1 MIKIKNKTRFLKI
14 FWSIIIIPPTLLAIF
29 LLSVGFGA
37 FGKLPTFEELENPK
51 SNISTEIIS
60 EDGVLIGSF
69 FIENRSFVDYR
80 DLSPHLVAALVATED
95 SRFYSHSGVD
105 FISLAR
111 VAFKTVLMGQNQG
124 GGSTI
129 SQQLAKNLY
138 PRDTTVYSSSVS
150 RASSVVL
157 AKMKEWITSVMLEYN
172 YTKEEITVMYL
183 NVVAYGSNAFGIK
196 SAAQTFFGKS
206 PYELTVEE
214 SAMLVGVV
222 NAPTRFSPVRNPD
235 NALKRRN
242 TVIERLYSG
251 GYLNRH
257 QRDSI
262 SALPITLNYNPIS
275 HDEGLAT
282 YFRTMLSQYM
292 TASEPKRKNF
302 YNDWDFTT
310 AQNLWSNDPLY
321 GWCIKNQKTDGTS
334 YNIYRDGLKIYTTIN
349 SKMQRYAEEAVNEN
363 MSESVQPRFTAQVK
377 RTGSTFFNLSN
388 DEKNQII
395 MRSVKQSDRFRVMK
409 NEGISESDI
418 MANFKK
424 PTDMSVFAYNK
435 QRGIDT
441 LMTPMD
447 SILYAKSYLRA
458 GFVAVEPSSGYV
470 KAYVGGVNHRFFKY
484 DMASQGKRQAGST
497 FKPFVY
503 TFAIDQLGL
512 SPCQNVPNS
521 PVTVDGWSPK
531 EAGNVEQIGELR
543 PLWWGLA
550 MSRNN
555 FSAWIMKQA
564 NQPKAVAE
572 FINRLG
578 ISSFIDPVAPLC
590 LGSADVSLFE
600 MVGAY
605 TNFVNNGVHIEPIF
619 VTRIED
625 KHGNM
630 LATFSPRSSDA
641 ISSQS
646 AYTMLSML
654 QKVVNS
660 GTAGRLRHMYKFT
673 GEMGG
678 KTGTSNKNADS
689 WFIGITPKIVAGS
702 WIGGEDRSTHF
713 VSGGEGSVVSLP
725 AYARF
730 LKKVYGDPSL
740 GVTEKDTFIRP
751 VGATAID
758 CASTINE
765 SDAVEPQ
772 ALIDEDGFF
781 E

>member
-1 MIKIKNKTRFLKI
+1 
-14 FWSIIIIPPTLLAIF
+14 
-29 LLSVGFGA
+29 
-37 FGKLPTFEELENPK
+37 
-51 SNISTEIIS
+51 
-60 EDGVLIGSF
+60 
-69 FIENRSFVDYR
+69 
-80 DLSPHLVAALVATED
+80 
-95 SRFYSHSGVD
+95 
-105 FISLAR
+105 
-111 VAFKTVLMGQNQG
+111 
-124 GGSTI
+124 
-129 SQQLAKNLY
+129 
-138 PRDTTVYSSSVS
+138 
-150 RASSVVL
+150 
-157 AKMKEWITSVMLEYN
+157 
-172 YTKEEITVMYL
+172 
-183 NVVAYGSNAFGIK
+183 VAYGSNAFGIK
-196 SAAQTFFGKS
+196 SAAQTFFGKR
-206 PYELTVEE
+206 PIDLTVEE
-214 SAMLVGVV
+214 AAMLVGVV

-242 TVIERLYSG
+242 TVIDRMYSS
-251 GYLNRH
+251 GYINRE
-257 QRDSI
+257 QLDSI
-262 SALPITLNYNPIS
+262 IIKPINLNYNPIS
-275 HDEGLAT
+275 HDEGLGT
-282 YFRTMLSQYM
+282 YFRSMLSQYM

-302 YNDWDFTT
+302 YNDWDFNT
-310 AQNLWSNDPLY
+310 AQNLWNNDPLY
-321 GWCIKNQKTDGTS
+321 GWCTKNRKADGTT
-334 YNIYRDGLKIYTTIN
+334 YNLYRDGLKIYTTIN

-363 MSESVQPRFTAQVK
+363 MSESVQPRFSSQVK
-377 RTGSTFFNLSN
+377 RTGSLFFNLTN
-388 DEKNQII
+388 EEKNQII
-395 MRSVKQSDRFRVMK
+395 NRAVRQSDRYRIMK
-409 NEGISESDI
+409 NDGVTESEIIAS
-418 MANFKK
+418 FKK
-424 PTDMSVFAYNK
+424 PTDMNIFAYNK
-435 QRGIDT
+435 NRGIDT
-441 LMTPMD
+441 IMSPMD
-447 SILYAKSYLRA
+447 SILYAKGFLRA
-458 GFVAVEPSSGYV
+458 GFVAIEPSSGYV

-512 SPCQNVPNS
+512 SPCQMVPNS

-531 EAGNVEQIGELR
+531 EAGNVEQIGEMR

-578 ISSFIDPVAPLC
+578 IGSYIDPVAPLC

-625 KHGNM
+625 KHGNL

-660 GTAGRLRHMYKFT
+660 GTAGRLRRTYQFT

-713 VSGGEGSVVSLP
+713 LSGGEGSVVSLP
-725 AYARF
+725 SFGRF
-730 LKKVYGDPSL
+730 MKKVYADPSL
-740 GVTEKDTFIRP
+740 GITEKDAFIRP
-751 VGATAID
+751 VGAMSID
-758 CASTINE
+758 CSATTDDSE
-765 SDAVEPQ
+765 VMQPQ
-772 ALIDEDGFF
+772 TLIDEDGFF
-781 E
+781 D